1 MKEVGMCIW
10 YLLGSNADASFLS
23 LPLENDD
30 VAEEEERG
38 GGGGGGGIDLSLLCS
53 FTPACLAWAEEEDSS
68 VAARISVLETLDRF
82 LWPHCNNTSPA
93 PRLGLGV
100 RLGLLSC
107 RWVGLRWWLSELGEV
122 GRAPNW
128 DCVGSWVVGW
138 DRNLNGFVG
147 SKVETVLVVRVSVN
161 PSSLDMALMAGFLP
175 LLKGT
180 QSGLTLWYL

>member
-1 MKEVGMCIW
+1 M
-10 YLLGSNADASFLS
+10 
-23 LPLENDD
+23 
-30 VAEEEERG
+30 
-38 GGGGGGGIDLSLLCS
+38 
-53 FTPACLAWAEEEDSS
+53 
-68 VAARISVLETLDRF
+68 
-82 LWPHCNNTSPA
+82 
-93 PRLGLGV
+93 
-100 RLGLLSC
+100 
-107 RWVGLRWWLSELGEV
+107 

-128 DCVGSWVVGW
+128 DWLGSWVVGW